1 MFPFFFIIRMSRA
14 FVFNVKCNFDAMF
27 FFQGLN
33 SITIRA
39 SHPEATADIR
49 LQNSSVEDSGGRR
62 IPPLPL
68 PSGPY
73 LTPKVVWRSVTIPLT
88 KMMVEAMEP
97 RAGSDAAMHIRGVK
111 RYGMLTVDSTIIR

>member
-1 MFPFFFIIRMSRA
+1 MSRA

-49 LQNSSVEDSGGRR
+49 L
-62 IPPLPL
+62 PLPL